1 MKFSAFQISRIGGR
15 EINEDRMGY
24 VSTSDSALFA
34 LADGMGGHPLGEV
47 AAQIAVQTIM
57 TMFQRHAQPMIGDTA
72 DFLRTALL
80 AAHNQIMRHAKREKL
95 QDTPRTT
102 FVAAVVQERHAH
114 WIHCGDSRLYHV
126 RNGGVVA
133 RTRDHSYL
141 ELQRSAIISAPERVS
156 RNSLFTCLGSPTI
169 PIYDLSEPVLLEQG
183 DRLLLCSDGL
193 WGALDDEVIARNLG
207 RQEINNAVS
216 DLVEDA
222 LDISG
227 SHSDNVTAVAMEW
240 EMAGEFESTSGNAGS
255 PRSTHFPATVL
266 VEAMDLFA
274 DSPDDLNDDA
284 IERSIAEINEVIRR
298 SAAAKKSS

>member
-57 TMFQRHAQPMIGDTA
+57 ALFQKQAQPMIEDTA
-72 DFLRTALL
+72 EFLRSALL
-80 AAHNQIMRHAKREKL
+80 AAHYQIMRHAQREKL
-95 QDTPRTT
+95 HDTPRTT

-126 RNGGVVA
+126 RNGDVIA

-141 ELQRSAIISAPERVS
+141 ELQRSAIISAQERVS

-193 WGALDDEVIARNLG
+193 WGAIDDEVIARNLG

-240 EMAGEFESTSGNAGS
+240 EMSGEFESTSGSVGG

-274 DSPDDLNDDA
+274 DSPDDLSDEI